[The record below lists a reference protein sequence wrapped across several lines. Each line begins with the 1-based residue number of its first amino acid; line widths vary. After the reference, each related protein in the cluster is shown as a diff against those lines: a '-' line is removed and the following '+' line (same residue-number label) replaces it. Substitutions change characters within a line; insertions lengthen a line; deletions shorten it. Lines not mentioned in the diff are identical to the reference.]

1 MTSKLFKCAIALIL
15 MTTAHAEN
23 EPRRV
28 SARLVYFQESTG
40 NPSELFFNNNG
51 ESVKCSPST
60 SVSGAPVACPVDA
73 AGKVVFTGTAAGTPV
88 VATANV
94 PASISEAVFFL
105 LKNSAPGA
113 PPTYQILVVDESLKS
128 LPKGGSFLCNLS
140 PKTAR
145 VSLGEGKYMLVP
157 GKPVYMKRPEQK
169 DEYNMAALQV
179 QIQAQGDEWKNLKDT
194 MLRVSESERYFIV
207 SYLEDGKRPA
217 VKIYKQP
224 VLEDPPAPAA

>member
-1 MTSKLFKCAIALIL
+1 MTPKLFKCALALIL
-15 MTTAHAEN
+15 LTCAHAQN
-23 EPRRV
+23 EGRRV
-28 SARLVYFQESTG
+28 SARLVYFQESPG
-40 NPSELFFNNNG
+40 NPSELFFNQG
-51 ESVKCSPST
+51 GDFVKCSPST

-73 AGKVVFTGTAAGTPV
+73 AGKVTFTGATTGTPV

-94 PASISEAVFFL
+94 PSSVSEAVFFF
-105 LKNSAPGA
+105 LKNSVPGA
-113 PPTYQILVVDESLKS
+113 AMTYQVLVVDESLKS

-145 VSLGEGKYMLVP
+145 VCLGEGKYMIVP

-194 MLRVSESERYFIV
+194 MLRVSESERYFII

-224 VLEDPPAPAA
+224 VLEDSPTPGA